1 MTVITISNF
10 KGGVGKT
17 TFATIFA
24 YLLQEQGKKVGLIDF
39 DPQAN
44 ATEIMFNT
52 FSMDSNVKTSLFEAI
67 QQEDL
72 LKCVVKANSKLDI
85 FPSDLDLVGFPAHL
99 YDLTSDKAKRFYLL
113 KYLID
118 QIKENYDYII
128 IDVPP
133 TISEFT
139 NNAIVASDYVALIMQ
154 THQQSFASSVK
165 FIEYLKDLL
174 DYNENIKL
182 AGVIPYL
189 VTKKGKVDNEV
200 LEDSKKIFNDHLF
213 NSQIMKRERIKLF
226 SKNGI
231 TNEDMHDKA
240 VLEMYQNVVNE
251 LLERIGKE

>member
-1 MTVITISNF
+1 MTVITVSNF

-24 YLLQEQGKKVGLIDF
+24 YLLQSQGKKVGLIDF

-44 ATEIMFNT
+44 ATEIIFNT
-52 FSMDSNVKTSLFEAI
+52 FDVDTNIKVSLFEAI

-72 LKCVVKANSKLDI
+72 SKAIVKATQSLDV
-85 FPSDLDLVGFPAHL
+85 FPSELDLVGFPAHL
-99 YDLTSDKAKRFYLL
+99 YDLTKDKTKRFYLL

-118 QIKENYDYII
+118 QIKNEYDYII

-165 FIEYLKDLL
+165 FIEYLKDLVQ
-174 DYNENIKL
+174 YNENIDL

-200 LEDSKKIFNDHLF
+200 LEDAKKIFGDHLF
-213 NSQIMKRERIKLF
+213 NTQIMKRERIKLF

-231 TNEDMHDKA
+231 TNDDMHDKA
-240 VLEMYQNVVNE
+240 VLKMYQKVVDE
-251 LLERIGKE
+251 LLERIGKK